1 MARSL
6 QVTIA
11 IAAMNQGT
19 EAMADALDPTLF
31 RSDIKGPACPN
42 ENPSNVDALFAATGE
57 GSSDDI
63 PRLEALDHS
72 GTFGLGTRETDLV
85 DIAFL
90 AAAESLGGDQQR
102 AYLPDVEGC
111 RGARSHADGIQPV
124 RFGKPSC
131 GAVPLGTPASPRFK
145 GQSEQLQPFV

>member
-1 MARSL
+1 MARSM

-19 EAMADALDPTLF
+19 EAVANPLDPTLF

-63 PRLEALDHS
+63 PRLEAFDLLRS
-72 GTFGLGTRETDLV
+72 FGL
-85 DIAFL
+85 
-90 AAAESLGGDQQR
+90 
-102 AYLPDVEGC
+102 
-111 RGARSHADGIQPV
+111 
-124 RFGKPSC
+124 
-131 GAVPLGTPASPRFK
+131 
-145 GQSEQLQPFV
+145 